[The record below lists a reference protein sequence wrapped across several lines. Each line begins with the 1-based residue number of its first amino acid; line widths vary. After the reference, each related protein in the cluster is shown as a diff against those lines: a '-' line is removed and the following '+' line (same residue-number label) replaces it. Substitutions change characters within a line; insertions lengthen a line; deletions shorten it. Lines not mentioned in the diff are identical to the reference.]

1 MSPAAKKPVP
11 AKKSVSARKPV
22 PAKKPPVTKKPRQV
36 VRDEKPRQLTDP
48 RVVRALAHPVRLAL
62 LEALLREGP
71 LTATE
76 AAELLSDSSGNM
88 SWHLQTLAKYG
99 YVEEAEGG
107 VGRRRPWRRIAS
119 GTIYEETPDDPELSM
134 AAAALSQLGHERSFD
149 RLRLWFGE
157 RSSYP
162 KEWQQAW
169 FSINNLSYLLPEELQ
184 KLADDIDALLT
195 PYRDRVAHP
204 DRRPAGSKPVG
215 VVAFGHP
222 LHPTPSGN

>member
-1 MSPAAKKPVP
+1 MSAA
-11 AKKSVSARKPV
+11 ASKSV
-22 PAKKPPVTKKPRQV
+22 PAKKPKKAAAPKNKAAHRSTQV
-36 VRDEKPRQLTDP
+36 VREEEPRQLTDP

-76 AAELLSDSSGNM
+76 AAELLSDSPGNM

-107 VGRRRPWRRIAS
+107 VGRRRPWRRVAI
-119 GTIYEETPDDPELSM
+119 GTIYDETPDDPELSM
-134 AAAALSQLGHERSFD
+134 AAATLSQLGHERSLD

-157 RSSYP
+157 RTSYSQ
-162 KEWQQAW
+162 EWQQAW
-169 FSINNLSYLLPEELQ
+169 FSLNSLIYLLPEELE
-184 KLADDIDALLT
+184 KLGEDISALVT

-215 VVAFGHP
+215 IVAYGHP
-222 LHPTPSGN
+222 LQPTPSGN

>member
-1 MSPAAKKPVP
+1 MSPAPRKSAPPKKPHAP
-11 AKKSVSARKPV
+11 
-22 PAKKPPVTKKPRQV
+22 KKPATPKKRTAPRQV
-36 VRDEKPRQLTDP
+36 VREEEPRQLTDP

-76 AAELLSDSSGNM
+76 AAELLSDSPGNM

-107 VGRRRPWRRIAS
+107 VGRRRPWRRVAI
-119 GTIYEETPDDPELSM
+119 GTTYDETPDDPELSM
-134 AAAALSQLGHERSFD
+134 AAATLSQLGHERALD

-157 RSSYP
+157 RTGYSQ
-162 KEWQQAW
+162 EWQQAW
-169 FSINNLSYLLPEELQ
+169 FSLNSLIYLLPEELD
-184 KLADDIDALLT
+184 KLGEDINALVT

-204 DRRPAGSKPVG
+204 DHRPAGSKPVG

-222 LHPTPSGN
+222 LQPTPSGN